1 MASST
6 RRSSRPRRLKGYQR
20 REQLLNAAVDLV
32 EAEGVG
38 ALTMERLASRAEV
51 SKPVLYSHFDN
62 RGALLLAVLERCW
75 AELDRRVAARLKAT
89 STFDDHLRA
98 IVEGYF
104 DAIAEAGPVFH
115 NLLVNESYEPVV
127 EVARSRRFRDA
138 EAQWSAV
145 YQSKCGLPPAV
156 ADVMAALLRGALE
169 SGAGYWLRSDSMS
182 RDMCVEA
189 CLAVFRG
196 SLAEV
201 MDSYQDWA

>member
-1 MASST
+1 VASST
-6 RRSSRPRRLKGYQR
+6 RGSSRPRRLKGYQR
-20 REQLLNAAVDLV
+20 REQLLDAAVDLV

-75 AELDRRVAARLKAT
+75 AELDRRVAARLKVT

-127 EVARSRRFRDA
+127 EVARSRRYRDA
-138 EAQWSAV
+138 ESQWSAV
-145 YQSKCGLPPAV
+145 YQDKCGLSAPV
-156 ADVMAALLRGALE
+156 ADVMASLLRGALE
-169 SGAGYWLRSDSMS
+169 SGAGYWLRSDSTS

-196 SLAEV
+196 SLVEA
-201 MDSYQDWA
+201 MDSSRDWV